1 MALPC
6 GDALSRISP
15 PSTSGHDTS
24 FARSSSSLVSCH
36 ASSSNSNDGR
46 SSDSTPLNS
55 TPFPSVQVSTA
66 AVASISD
73 KAGPLESAAFS
84 SLPPSSSPSSSSSSA
99 SSSRYSPLALPRTR
113 GLRGMPSS
121 TVLSATAVAT
131 TTAAGSSRQ
140 SLPRYPTLVRE
151 QIASHGVF
159 AS

>member
-84 SLPPSSSPSSSSSSA
+84 SLPPSSSSSA

>member
-84 SLPPSSSPSSSSSSA
+84 SLPPSSSPSSSSA